1 MKDSCEENPKIVILG
16 QIGKVYGIKGWLKLR
31 SFTSPSTNIFD
42 YTELMVRIGESVE
55 TLKIDEYKER
65 QNGLI
70 VHFSGY
76 DNPDDSQKLV
86 GKQISIENDRLP
98 QLLDG
103 EFYWHELEALEVV
116 NQEGYNLGQVANLIE
131 TGANDVLVVKHSDK
145 SWDKRERLI
154 PFVKETV
161 IKKVDV
167 SSKKIEVDWGVDFLE

>member
-1 MKDSCEENPKIVILG
+1 
-16 QIGKVYGIKGWLKLR
+16 
-31 SFTSPSTNIFD
+31 
-42 YTELMVRIGESVE
+42 MVRIGESVE

-103 EFYWHELEALEVV
+103 EFYWHELEALAVV
-116 NQEGYNLGQVANLIE
+116 NQEGYNLGQVASLIE
-131 TGANDVLVVKHSDK
+131 TGANDVLVVKPSDQ
-145 SWDKRERLI
+145 SWDKE
-154 PFVKETV
+154 K
-161 IKKVDV
+161 
-167 SSKKIEVDWGVDFLE
+167 G

>member
-65 QNGLI
+65 QSGLI

-86 GKQISIENDRLP
+86 GKQISIEYLS
-98 QLLDG
+98 
-103 EFYWHELEALEVV
+103 
-116 NQEGYNLGQVANLIE
+116 LI
-131 TGANDVLVVKHSDK
+131 H
-145 SWDKRERLI
+145 I
-154 PFVKETV
+154 
-161 IKKVDV
+161 
-167 SSKKIEVDWGVDFLE
+167 

>member
-1 MKDSCEENPKIVILG
+1 MKDSFEENPKIVILG
-16 QIGKVYGIKGWLKLR
+16 QIGKVYGIKGWLKLS

-42 YTELMVRIGESVE
+42 YTELMVRLGDSVE

-76 DNPDDSQKLV
+76 DNPDDSKKLV

-131 TGANDVLVVKHSDK
+131 TGANDVLVVKPSDQ

>member
-1 MKDSCEENPKIVILG
+1 MLATLKPLTRPLNHSSTLRCVAMKDSFEENPKIVILG
-16 QIGKVYGIKGWLKLR
+16 QIGKVYGIKGWLKLS

-42 YTELMVRIGESVE
+42 YTELMVRLGDSVE
-55 TLKIDEYKER
+55 KLKIDEYKER

-103 EFYWHELEALEVV
+103 EFYWHELEA
-116 NQEGYNLGQVANLIE
+116 
-131 TGANDVLVVKHSDK
+131 
-145 SWDKRERLI
+145 
-154 PFVKETV
+154 
-161 IKKVDV
+161 V
-167 SSKKIEVDWGVDFLE
+167 SYTHLTLPTKA